1 MLGALRG
8 RERTAETVLENAGH
22 RDPSMD
28 DVEPDVDARPDDDGD
43 GGDPDGADPDD
54 EEDQSSL
61 GDF

>member
-1 MLGALRG
+1 MLFRS
-8 RERTAETVLENAGH
+8 
-22 RDPSMD
+22 PSMD